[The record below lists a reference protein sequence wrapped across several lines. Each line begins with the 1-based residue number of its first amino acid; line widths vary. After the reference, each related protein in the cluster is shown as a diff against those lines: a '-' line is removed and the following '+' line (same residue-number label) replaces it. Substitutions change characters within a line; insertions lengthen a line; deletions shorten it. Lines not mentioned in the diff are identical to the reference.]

1 MKKITAIAAFLICS
15 LQMQAQYYF
24 MPAIASEDIL
34 SASEVFVVTNA
45 GDTLRGRVSGCNV
58 QNGQVNTFTLKKE
71 DKTKIKYEAGDV
83 KLLAVKPTVFMKY
96 SGQMSL
102 QNFMKMSK
110 EDLDK
115 ILNREWIYFEQALLP
130 KNTDKYALLQLL
142 NPGFDSKIKVYL
154 DPNAGSTGGMTTGG
168 GIQLTGGE
176 NNSFIVSYDGG
187 KSEYYRQVNYK
198 KDAINKLYKD
208 CPVFLEHYSGEK
220 FKWKEFS
227 EHVLVYDQMCND

>member
-1 MKKITAIAAFLICS
+1 MKKLTVLALFCLCS
-15 LQMQAQYYF
+15 LPMFAQYYF
-24 MPAIASEDIL
+24 MPAIASEDVL

-45 GDTLRGRVSGCNV
+45 GDTLRGRVSGCNIV
-58 QNGQVNTFTLKKE
+58 NGQVNTFTLKKE
-71 DKTKIKYEAGDV
+71 DKTKIKYAAADV

-115 ILNREWIYFEQALLP
+115 IMNREWIYFEQALLP

-142 NPGFDSKIKVYL
+142 NPGFDSKIKVYQ
-154 DPNAGSTGGMTTGG
+154 DPNAGTTGGITTGG
-168 GIQLTGGE
+168 GLQLTGGE
-176 NNSFIVSYDGG
+176 NNSFLVVVNGG

-198 KDAINKLYKD
+198 KDAINKLYRD
-208 CPVFLEHYSGEK
+208 CPVFLENYSGEK
-220 FKWKEFS
+220 FKWKDFS
-227 EHVLVYDQMCND
+227 EHVLVYDQMCTE